1 MSGHTS
7 IEVAVLRILFFGYV
21 RKQIS
26 NTVLVYYDTSSCY
39 DYSEHNVSSLTD
51 EALYIPLTAIICCL
65 KLIQEIKFYLRN
77 YFGDSKGSYSGIMMH
92 TFQGL

>member
-7 IEVAVLRILFFGYV
+7 IEVAVLRILIFGYV
-21 RKQIS
+21 RQQIS

-39 DYSEHNVSSLTD
+39 EYSEHSVSSLTYQ
-51 EALYIPLTAIICCL
+51 ALYITLTALICCL
-65 KLIQEIKFYLRN
+65 KLIQEIKFYLRT

-92 TFQGL
+92 PFQGL